1 MATEEIKIK
10 VSLTAGEAAKELD
23 NLKGKADEAATS
35 TDGLSTANKTLKQ
48 QLKEAVKEAQL
59 LSAQFGESSKEAFAA
74 QKKVANLKEEI
85 SDFGDRINAL
95 NPEAK
100 FAAVSKVASGIAGG
114 FAAAQG
120 AMALFGDESESGYD
134 REIALARANGKDITE
149 LEKKKLQATVDRIT
163 EEIRLTQLKYDA

>member
-120 AMALFGDESESGYD
+120 AMALFGAESED
-134 REIALARANGKDITE
+134 VQKALLKVQAALALSQGLNEIKGLGDAFKNF
-149 LEKKKLQATVDRIT
+149 KLV
-163 EEIRLTQLKYDA
+163 